1 MRLVVVGALLSLAV
15 NASAAGQPGLER
27 TAPAASKSAADVKA
41 LLAEGIALHD
51 KADFD
56 GAIGKYRQAL
66 DLDPENPA
74 VLYEKGFSQ
83 YSKHDLEAAQATTM
97 RAIAAKGALRDAW
110 VLLGNIYDDL
120 GDSAR
125 AIETYAQGIEKH
137 PDLFLLHFNLG
148 ATYRRQGKLALARA
162 RLENSVSLEPGHASS
177 HLYLGRNYMEEGYR
191 VPAILSLTRFLFL
204 EGDTKRSSAAIEWLD
219 EIFRAGVKEDSKN
232 HITITMDPNAPK
244 DEGDFSGADL
254 AVSMAQTSQRL
265 IPEAGGKL
273 QGPPELDRLATVLAV
288 VGELG
293 EKESSKGF
301 AAEYY
306 VPLLA
311 DLSRR
316 HLTAAYAALA
326 LRSIKSPP
334 FEAWTTEHRG
344 EMNDVLKLVAAY
356 HWPKIRTTVP
366 ELSTPKLGAT
376 ATPTPSKTN

>member
-15 NASAAGQPGLER
+15 NASAAGQLGLEPTR
-27 TAPAASKSAADVKA
+27 PAASTSAADVQA

-51 KADFD
+51 KSDFD
-56 GAIGKYRQAL
+56 GAIKKYRQAL
-66 DLDPENPA
+66 DLDPENPK
-74 VLYEKGFSQ
+74 VLYEMGLSQ
-83 YSKHDLEAAQATTM
+83 YSKQDLEAARATAV
-97 RAIAAKGALRDAW
+97 RAITAKGARRDAW

-120 GDSAR
+120 GDSTR
-125 AIETYAQGIEKH
+125 AVEIYAQGIEKYF
-137 PDLFLLHFNLG
+137 DVYLLHFNLG
-148 ATYRRQGKLALARA
+148 AAYRRLGKLALARA
-162 RLENSVSLEPGHASS
+162 CLENSVSLEPGHASS

-204 EGDTKRSSAAIEWLD
+204 EGDTNRSASVIGWLD
-219 EIFRAGVKEDSKN
+219 EIFRTGVKEDSKN
-232 HITITMDPNAPK
+232 HITITMDPKAPK

-254 AVSMAQTSQRL
+254 IVSMAQISQHL

-316 HLTAAYAALA
+316 HLTAAYAAVA
-326 LRSIKSPP
+326 LRSLKSSP

-356 HWPKIRTTVP
+356 RWPQIRTAMPEFLTPKP
-366 ELSTPKLGAT
+366 ELT